1 MCRFIHAEENF
12 FSPVPSSDMG
22 ILAVYLL
29 AESADPALTAQIA
42 LRDKSVSDLRIAKA
56 KKNPYLISR
65 FVAGPSANLKNH
77 SSDVDKSVSLGL
89 SLPLI
94 DEPLDFDI
102 KIEEMGVKRASLQL
116 EDYRQAHLLMVAESY
131 FDVLSAEQDL
141 LSSSAEI
148 ESFSSQLEQATE
160 RLRVGV
166 GTRVDVD
173 QGRAQLDLSKV
184 RLIKLESDFENAK
197 ANLGRLI
204 GMSIGA
210 LKNLSPDAQ
219 VGSLTTEDFSSEDFV
234 ESHPTVLVA
243 RNMLMEARLRVEK
256 AKSFEKLSWSLN
268 SDLNVSSGGDGSRR
282 KGSVSLA
289 LEIPIFVG
297 DRTNAAIASASN
309 YLANM
314 RAELEQ
320 ERRLV
325 RYNIEVADRNLSSGK
340 RSLEALL
347 FAIRSAESRVEAT
360 EAAYTVGSG
369 DLIEVL
375 NAKKDLIA
383 SQRDFEKA
391 RYQQVLNDL
400 RKAASLGLLNID
412 YLKEIDRQL
421 VTLESNKSL

>member
-1 MCRFIHAEENF
+1 
-12 FSPVPSSDMG
+12 
-22 ILAVYLL
+22 
-29 AESADPALTAQIA
+29 
-42 LRDKSVSDLRIAKA
+42 
-56 KKNPYLISR
+56 
-65 FVAGPSANLKNH
+65 
-77 SSDVDKSVSLGL
+77 
-89 SLPLI
+89 
-94 DEPLDFDI
+94 
-102 KIEEMGVKRASLQL
+102 
-116 EDYRQAHLLMVAESY
+116 
-131 FDVLSAEQDL
+131 
-141 LSSSAEI
+141 
-148 ESFSSQLEQATE
+148 
-160 RLRVGV
+160 
-166 GTRVDVD
+166 
-173 QGRAQLDLSKV
+173 
-184 RLIKLESDFENAK
+184 
-197 ANLGRLI
+197 
-204 GMSIGA
+204 
-210 LKNLSPDAQ
+210 
-219 VGSLTTEDFSSEDFV
+219 
-234 ESHPTVLVA
+234 
-243 RNMLMEARLRVEK
+243 LRVEK